1 MTIYVEEITDDKK
14 IVGITKSAKLASEM
28 GFKYSFGE
36 QDVEQAYDGS
46 WYLLGYA
53 PQQPLDNV
61 KSSKKQEINQAR
73 EQARLDEG
81 ANYNDDLFD
90 IDEKSQ
96 ANITAIVSMLM
107 ANNVP
112 DNYISIYRSKTNV
125 DHKLTKLQMVELGTV
140 IGAKV
145 TEIYKKSWDL
155 KEQIDKAN
163 TVEEV
168 EAIKWNM

>member
-1 MTIYVEEITDDKK
+1 MFIGYQNDIIAFVAKNKEE
-14 IVGITKSAKLASEM
+14 L
-28 GFKYSFGE
+28 
-36 QDVEQAYDGS
+36 EQAKKFMDFTNIDEVPDEDFELINGS
-46 WYLLGYA
+46 YQIGGQLLCI
-53 PQQPLDNV
+53 L
-61 KSSKKQEINQAR
+61 KSVKKQDINQAR
-73 EQARLDEG
+73 EQARLNEG
-81 ANYNDDLFD
+81 AEYNNDLFD

-112 DNYISIYRSKTNV
+112 EQFVSIYRSKTNV

-155 KEQIDKAN
+155 KALVDNASTK
-163 TVEEV
+163 EEV
-168 EAIKWNM
+168 EKIKWNM

>member
-1 MTIYVEEITDDKK
+1 MIGNKYYKKDGGYEPEIAIWCNNNNATIVDNGDYYEVVKIEIS
-14 IVGITKSAKLASEM
+14 I
-28 GFKYSFGE
+28 
-36 QDVEQAYDGS
+36 
-46 WYLLGYA
+46 
-53 PQQPLDNV
+53 DNL

-81 ANYNDDLFD
+81 AEYDNDLFD

-112 DNYISIYRSKTNV
+112 EQFVSIYRSKTNK
-125 DHKLTKLQMVELGTV
+125 DHSFNKAQMVELGTV

-145 TEIYKKSWDL
+145 TGIYKKSWDL

-168 EAIKWNM
+168 ESIKWNM